1 MEGSWGS
8 EMCVFAIIERP
19 FVNITTGTNVPYMAS
34 LTLNS
39 NYAFFPKI
47 ADAFT
52 KSIALKTAMATELI
66 TKLATGD
73 KGGLSFKDVTDILH
87 VG

>member
-1 MEGSWGS
+1 MESSWGS

-19 FVNITTGTNVPYMAS
+19 YVNLTTGANVPYVAS
-34 LTLNS
+34 VNLSS
-39 NYAFFPKI
+39 NYAFFPKV

-66 TKLATGD
+66 TKIATST
-73 KGGLSFKDVTDILH
+73 KGGLSF
-87 VG
+87 